1 LESAKVIRT
10 NVAELSMDK
19 RGFLRLTLLNNDA
32 LFDLTEAK
40 KQLEAEN
47 LLTNNQPY
55 RLLID
60 TRKSV
65 IMPDKEA
72 EKHIS
77 LAQSRKVE
85 AIIITSL
92 YYRILA
98 KYYIKHLK
106 NTPAKVFRKEED
118 AIAWLLSLDV
128 E

>member
-1 LESAKVIRT
+1 
-10 NVAELSMDK
+10 MDK